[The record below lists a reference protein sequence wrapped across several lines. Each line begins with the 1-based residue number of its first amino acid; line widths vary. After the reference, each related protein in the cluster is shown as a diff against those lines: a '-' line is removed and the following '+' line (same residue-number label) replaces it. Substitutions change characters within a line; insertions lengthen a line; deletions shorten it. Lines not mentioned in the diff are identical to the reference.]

1 MAIKINESILISII
15 IIFIYILYLINKNK
29 LTLVEANNNVKFMV
43 YNDKNKVESA
53 NLLATLV
60 DRMYKLRNNLIN
72 NKKNYQEYE
81 QYIDLLEKNFNN
93 ERTYI
98 YENIP
103 DSDLTSYTINKGEEL
118 SICLKSKTTG
128 NFHDI
133 NLLMYVAIHEMAHM
147 ACPEIGHDD
156 LFKKIFLFLTE
167 EAIRMGLYKKIDYQ
181 MYNAEYCG
189 MILSSSIV

>member
-1 MAIKINESILISII
+1 MEIKINESILISII
-15 IIFIYILYLINKNK
+15 IIFIYILYFIKKNR

-72 NKKNYQEYE
+72 NKKNYKEYE

-103 DSDLTSYTINKGEEL
+103 DSDLTSFTINKGEDL
-118 SICLKSKTTG
+118 GFCLKRKITG
-128 NFHDI
+128 KFHTI

-147 ACPEIGHDD
+147 ACPETGHGE
-156 LFKKIFLFLTE
+156 LFKKVFLFLTE
-167 EAIRMGLYKKIDYQ
+167 KAIDMGLYIKINYEI
-181 MYNAEYCG
+181 NNVEYCG